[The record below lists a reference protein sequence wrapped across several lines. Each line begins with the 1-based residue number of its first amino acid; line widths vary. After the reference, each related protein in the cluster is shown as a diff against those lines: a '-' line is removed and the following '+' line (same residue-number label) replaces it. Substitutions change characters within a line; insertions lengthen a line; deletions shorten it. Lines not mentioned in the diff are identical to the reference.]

1 MKQILIILQIVIAI
15 SLAAII
21 LLQSKGV
28 GLGHAWGGSGD
39 FYKNRRGVEKLL
51 FNSTVVLAIL
61 FLIFSLLAVIL
72 S

>member
-1 MKQILIILQIVIAI
+1 MKLFIVIIQIVIAI
-15 SLAAII
+15 SLTAII

-28 GLGHAWGGSGD
+28 GLGRAWGGSGD

-51 FNSTVVLAIL
+51 FNSTIVLAAL
-61 FLIFSLLAVIL
+61 FLIFSLLSVIF